1 MDFSALTDAL
11 ASESYDQIANSTTP
25 SCFRLHLRALL
36 FGTTGPML
44 FFSLATSMLT
54 TYAVRQGWTMDP
66 ASQML
71 TVKKQA
77 VATEQKLDPSK
88 LQRLTEYVFHLEH

>member
-1 MDFSALTDAL
+1 MLFADAL
-11 ASESYDQIANSTTP
+11 Q
-25 SCFRLHLRALL
+25 
-36 FGTTGPML
+36 
-44 FFSLATSMLT
+44 
-54 TYAVRQGWTMDP
+54 QGWTVDP
-66 ASQML
+66 TSQML